1 MDARPKTVRD
11 ILHTGD
17 QYIIPLFQRYY
28 SWKKEHWDRLRKDI
42 WALMEDE
49 SKPVHFLGPLVCT
62 PTSHFPGSV
71 PAYQLIDGQQRLT
84 TLTLLLAA
92 LRNVAMS
99 RGLTNLAE
107 EVSED

>member
-28 SWKKEHWDRLRKDI
+28 SWQKEHWDRLRKDI

-71 PAYQLIDGQQRLT
+71 PACVFRSIRPGVPEHSGRLFRS
-84 TLTLLLAA
+84 LRPGSERSDAGVFLLA
-92 LRNVAMS
+92 
-99 RGLTNLAE
+99 
-107 EVSED
+107 

>member
-28 SWKKEHWDRLRKDI
+28 SWQKEHWDRLRKDI

-84 TLTLLLAA
+84 TLTLLL
-92 LRNVAMS
+92 LHFVM
-99 RGLTNLAE
+99 
-107 EVSED
+107 